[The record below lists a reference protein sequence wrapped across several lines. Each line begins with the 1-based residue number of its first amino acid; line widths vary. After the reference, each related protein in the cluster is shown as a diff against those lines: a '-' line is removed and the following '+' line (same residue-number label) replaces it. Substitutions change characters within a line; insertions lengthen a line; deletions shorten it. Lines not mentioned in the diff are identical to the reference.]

1 MVPGNRHQ
9 ARRSRCCARIRA
21 EPICS
26 HLLATMSTV
35 NGTTTNPAVRWKRQL
50 SAGGCR
56 DDTTREHDPEKRDRF
71 SSRPT
76 QNFARRSCSNNN
88 QSAMAIRHKAIA
100 LCGGSEVR
108 QSWPSSSQTE
118 NSILSSGCAKMRRKA
133 DALLSFGTPI
143 ERTASESAFKRRTHL
158 FTARCRRPLG
168 PPHYIQHG
176 PRALAIGGRRQGLT
190 RGRTRPRTHKPVGVT
205 RR

>member
-1 MVPGNRHQ
+1 MRGSERNLSAPICLPLC
-9 ARRSRCCARIRA
+9 RRSMAQLRVRRCAGSDSCRLENAATTLHESMTRKSGTGFPRDPHRTLRGDHARI
-21 EPICS
+21 I
-26 HLLATMSTV
+26 
-35 NGTTTNPAVRWKRQL
+35 
-50 SAGGCR
+50 
-56 DDTTREHDPEKRDRF
+56 
-71 SSRPT
+71 
-76 QNFARRSCSNNN
+76 N

-108 QSWPSSSQTE
+108 QSWPSSSRTE